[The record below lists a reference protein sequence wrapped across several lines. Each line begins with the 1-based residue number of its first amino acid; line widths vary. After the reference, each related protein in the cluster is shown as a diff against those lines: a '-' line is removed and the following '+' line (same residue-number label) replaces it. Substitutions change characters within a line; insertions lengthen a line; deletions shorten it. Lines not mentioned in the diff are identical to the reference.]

1 MIQVQGLTMDPS
13 SPRYE
18 IVKDMEEPQDNTE
31 NLDPLT
37 EAKNSKNRNEA
48 EELDVAEDDKED
60 AKNRN
65 SLVNDRTTSD
75 LIDESAENTE
85 DGAANNND
93 DIKVENNNMPKDDAE
108 IKKDETKDERPEK
121 KLDDDIVVLVA
132 GKDDVDA
139 ASTYSLFMEKDFRY
153 YFQHPYC
160 RLFIS
165 YFVVFCNFLIYAE
178 DPVAHSRKECLI
190 PMIGNDFAMVCT
202 RYPPNAWSLLKV
214 VFWLTGLIVGLFI
227 GKLLVHGLLF
237 NGIFR
242 LKMFSDDQG
251 SWMVMFLISLITI
264 FIMSLF
270 YNLFLMIGGD
280 ATDPYRISDL
290 MGVRNDIFMKAAACG
305 TWCGDFFTAW
315 MVTDIMLQEKLYPG
329 WARPVRTWWK
339 RGWNRIILFWIV
351 VLVTSF
357 VVIFVIAT
365 DYIQWDKLNRDFLP
379 TNEVSRAFL
388 ASFILV
394 MDLLIVMQD
403 WDFPHFMSAIDIKL
417 PGLNIAHIRFNIP
430 KFLKKESWQVHIT
443 GKWFNYGVLFLVMLL
458 DLNMWKN
465 QIFYAPYDYGQ
476 YTNPD
481 GRIYTVQD
489 DYSLENFNE
498 TQITYSFRN
507 ATINPETGKPYIDG
521 DTHMNTK
528 FFDNS
533 IAIKGLA
540 FIPSIAAFIVFGV
553 LIWMFGRFKPTE
565 HDPYAGR
572 LKKRLKKRLSF
583 KNLSFRLPWR
593 RREEVRRK
601 IHAVPKLLYFMRK
614 GTKGEKEQIEQKEI
628 PAEGF
633 TDDSEAKVE
642 NKIETTVV
650 EGREIEET
658 EEKVEEKVE
667 VIDK

>member
-1 MIQVQGLTMDPS
+1 
-13 SPRYE
+13 
-18 IVKDMEEPQDNTE
+18 
-31 NLDPLT
+31 
-37 EAKNSKNRNEA
+37 
-48 EELDVAEDDKED
+48 
-60 AKNRN
+60 
-65 SLVNDRTTSD
+65 
-75 LIDESAENTE
+75 
-85 DGAANNND
+85 
-93 DIKVENNNMPKDDAE
+93 
-108 IKKDETKDERPEK
+108 
-121 KLDDDIVVLVA
+121 
-132 GKDDVDA
+132 
-139 ASTYSLFMEKDFRY
+139 
-153 YFQHPYC
+153 
-160 RLFIS
+160 
-165 YFVVFCNFLIYAE
+165 
-178 DPVAHSRKECLI
+178 
-190 PMIGNDFAMVCT
+190 
-202 RYPPNAWSLLKV
+202 
-214 VFWLTGLIVGLFI
+214 
-227 GKLLVHGLLF
+227 
-237 NGIFR
+237 
-242 LKMFSDDQG
+242 
-251 SWMVMFLISLITI
+251 
-264 FIMSLF
+264 
-270 YNLFLMIGGD
+270 
-280 ATDPYRISDL
+280 
-290 MGVRNDIFMKAAACG
+290 
-305 TWCGDFFTAW
+305 
-315 MVTDIMLQEKLYPG
+315 
-329 WARPVRTWWK
+329 
-339 RGWNRIILFWIV
+339 
-351 VLVTSF
+351 
-357 VVIFVIAT
+357 
-365 DYIQWDKLNRDFLP
+365 
-379 TNEVSRAFL
+379 
-388 ASFILV
+388 
-394 MDLLIVMQD
+394 
-403 WDFPHFMSAIDIKL
+403 
-417 PGLNIAHIRFNIP
+417 
-430 KFLKKESWQVHIT
+430 
-443 GKWFNYGVLFLVMLL
+443 
-458 DLNMWKN
+458 MWKN

-533 IAIKGLA
+533 FAIKGLA